1 MFAVGDRVGHWNW
14 GDGVV
19 TAVNPV
25 QDEVPDEWKHDWQNV
40 ISVAFFHLNGAR
52 VWVLADDIDA
62 E

>member
-25 QDEVPDEWKHDWQNV
+25 QDEVPDEWKHDWQK
-40 ISVAFFHLNGAR
+40 R
-52 VWVLADDIDA
+52 
-62 E
+62 